1 LEQERARKLAAM
13 QEAATDLD
21 KDRERRLAAIEE
33 AERARGE
40 ADDRVRQRN
49 KKYGGNAGFTSSLH
63 SRAADMKVAERMRA
77 R

>member
-1 LEQERARKLAAM
+1 M

-33 AERARGE
+33 AEKVQQE
-40 ADDRVRQRN
+40 ADDRVRQQN
-49 KKYGGNAGFTSSLH
+49 KRFGGNAGFTSSLH
-63 SRAADMKVAERMRA
+63 SRAADMKVTDRVRA

>member
-1 LEQERARKLAAM
+1 M

-33 AERARGE
+33 AERARQE
-40 ADDRVRQRN
+40 ADDRIRQQN
-49 KKYGGNAGFTSSLH
+49 KRFGGNATFTSSLH
-63 SRAADMKVAERMRA
+63 SRAADMKVADRVRA